1 MPGGGGAQPD
11 ANARA
16 AGYGPHHAGER
27 DRAVHPA
34 QMLVAG
40 AEIVKLYRIALR
52 VGLAGHE
59 HGGVA
64 DIMLLDPDAVFQFY
78 GPEAPRIRFIP
89 GGIVQQGREYRI
101 AVDAGR
107 SAERRVGKEG
117 GRTCWSRWASY
128 DCKKNQMRQATGRQK
143 GRT

>member
-52 VGLAGHE
+52 VGLAGNE
-59 HGGVA
+59 PGGVA
-64 DIMLLDPDAVFQFY
+64 DNMLLEPDTGFQFY
-78 GPEAPRIRFIP
+78 GPEAPPIRVRP
-89 GGIVQQGREYRI
+89 GGIVQQARE
-101 AVDAGR
+101 
-107 SAERRVGKEG
+107 
-117 GRTCWSRWASY
+117 
-128 DCKKNQMRQATGRQK
+128 
-143 GRT
+143 

>member
-1 MPGGGGAQPD
+1 MVRRPPRSTRTDTLFPYTTLFRSGGGAQPD

-89 GGIVQQGREYRI
+89 GGIVDSEIGR
-101 AVDAGR
+101 AQV
-107 SAERRVGKEG
+107 
-117 GRTCWSRWASY
+117 
-128 DCKKNQMRQATGRQK
+128 
-143 GRT
+143 